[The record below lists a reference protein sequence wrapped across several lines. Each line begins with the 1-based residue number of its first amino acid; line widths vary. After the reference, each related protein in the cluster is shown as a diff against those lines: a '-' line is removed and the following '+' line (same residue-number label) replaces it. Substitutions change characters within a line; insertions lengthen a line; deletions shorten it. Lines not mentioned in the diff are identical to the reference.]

1 MCALIALPIT
11 MSSHLWNKAE
21 ALDRVGGD
29 EELLQDLFKIFLE
42 EFPKVIQKLQQAIAD
57 ENPDE
62 VMRAAHGIK
71 GEVSYLSAQHAV
83 DLARELEDMGHK
95 KSLSGARDLVQ
106 GLERELG
113 FIQDALRDSLGVQ
126 Q

>member
-1 MCALIALPIT
+1 
-11 MSSHLWNKAE
+11 MSSKIWNKAE
-21 ALDRVGGD
+21 ALDCVGGD

-42 EFPKVIQKLQQAIAD
+42 EFPKLIQKLQPAVAD
-57 ENPDE
+57 QNPDE

-83 DLARELEDMGHK
+83 DLAQELEDMGHK

-106 GLERELG
+106 VSNESLVLFRMLLEIHWE
-113 FIQDALRDSLGVQ
+113 FSSDEFAPSY
-126 Q
+126 

>member
-1 MCALIALPIT
+1 
-11 MSSHLWNKAE
+11 MSSQVWNKAE

-42 EFPKVIQKLQQAIAD
+42 EFPKVIQKLQQAVAD

-62 VMRAAHGIK
+62 MMRAAHAIK

-83 DLARELEDMGHK
+83 DLARALEDKGHQK
-95 KSLSGARDLVQ
+95 NLSGAGDLVQ
-106 GLERELG
+106 CLERELG